1 MYISTTMLSS
11 MVLFCF
17 HFGAAIALGD
27 CWRQSSQLNTIIG
40 FFWMASNKLQFM
52 PVSLEVITFLH
63 LLQFSAIL
71 KRFEEGP
78 LVGFTVTVAVP
89 VAVAVAVAVAVVG
102 VGVGVGFGAPPPE
115 HGVVAVADG
124 DGGVVGVVTGTSS
137 SVTDSVLI
145 GVSALGVS
153 TFTDLL
159 QLAKEFSQKIC

>member
-1 MYISTTMLSS
+1 MVFLSQVLNYIFLGGGSGKFANLHPTPI
-11 MVLFCF
+11 
-17 HFGAAIALGD
+17 IAD
-27 CWRQSSQLNTIIG
+27 D
-40 FFWMASNKLQFM
+40 LQ
-52 PVSLEVITFLH
+52 T
-63 LLQFSAIL
+63 FSAIL

-78 LVGFTVTVAVP
+78 LVGFTVT
-89 VAVAVAVAVAVVG
+89 VAVAVAVAVVG

-159 QLAKEFSQKIC
+159 QLAKEFSRKIC